1 MKHKT
6 KDFLKQWKS
15 TLVVLGLLALSVI
28 GLTIV
33 QGAVAAWTTVSP
45 YLGPATL
52 AFCAL
57 VVIGFTVDL
66 VIKKDKVV
74 PALKVSGVSL
84 LILVFAVAIGIGF
97 PVAKEF
103 AVNNIP
109 LPLAIGIGVLTLSTI
124 AGYFVRKH
132 WAVIKPWFLS
142 DRGKTITFVILTLL
156 SLTTVGILYALEVVG
171 VNGIL
176 VGATYLVF
184 LVPFT
189 IFNAKIRAALSSRTF
204 GVMAIFFG
212 VALLLYFLVRI
223 ELFSLEMAEIVF
235 GSICGVSFLG
245 WLIWYFRRGIAD
257 KWTRGSEY
265 VKTMPSLN
273 WKAVLKLFVVLA
285 VLAGGGVGIYYA
297 FAYEYLS
304 FTLALIAIPL
314 FLLAVWLVPKATK
327 WIYEKVKN
335 GGLGAKFKT
344 KLAEAKAKPRPSA
357 SKIAKV
363 VFWLTVF
370 VAGEYGIYLL
380 YVREYFSLVWAIVS
394 AVLFPV
400 AMFLVR
406 KLFGWLNTKRKEK
419 PIKQRF
425 AETKNNLKGKFGSLG
440 RWSKLIIA
448 GIVMVFSLLIPAGY
462 LLFLPCLYFAVTSVL
477 FQGKQGKDTVSIFGS
492 QEADSNSLTPR
503 TQYLLW
509 LFRIAVLGFW
519 AILVLVQIQNLFFRR

>member
-1 MKHKT
+1 MKDKT

-15 TLVVLGLLALSVI
+15 TLVVLGLLAFSVI

-45 YLGPATL
+45 YLGPAAL

-57 VVIGFTVDL
+57 VVIGFVVDL

-74 PALKVSGVSL
+74 AALKVSGVGL
-84 LILVFAVAIGIGF
+84 LILVFAVAVWIGF

-109 LPLAIGIGVLTLSTI
+109 LPLAIGIGVLALLTI

-156 SLTTVGILYALEVVG
+156 SLTTVGIIYALEIVG
-171 VNGIL
+171 LNGIL
-176 VGATYLVF
+176 IGAICLIF
-184 LVPFT
+184 LVPFS

-223 ELFSLEMAEIVF
+223 GLLSLETAEIVF
-235 GSICGVSFLG
+235 GSICGVSFLA

-257 KWTRGSEY
+257 KWTRGSAY

-273 WKAVLKLFVVLA
+273 WKAVLKLFAVLA
-285 VLAGGGVGIYYA
+285 VLVGGVVGIYYA

-314 FLLAVWLVPKATK
+314 FLLAVWLLPKAAK
-327 WIYEKVKN
+327 WIYGKVKA
-335 GGLGAKFKT
+335 GGLGAKFK
-344 KLAEAKAKPRPSA
+344 AKISEVRAKPRPSA
-357 SKIAKV
+357 GKIAKI
-363 VFWLTVF
+363 VFWLALF
-370 VAGEYGIYLL
+370 VAVEYGIYLL
-380 YVREYFSLVWAIVS
+380 YAREYFSLVWAIVS
-394 AVLFPV
+394 ALAFPV
-400 AMFLVR
+400 VMFLVW

-419 PIKQRF
+419 PLKERF
-425 AETKNNLKGKFGSLG
+425 AETKDDLKGKFGSFG
-440 RWSKLIIA
+440 RWTKLMIA
-448 GIVMVFSLLIPAGY
+448 GVGMVFSLLIPAGY
-462 LLFLPCLYFAVTSVL
+462 LLFLPCLYFAVTNVL
-477 FQGKQGKDTVSIFGS
+477 FHKKSNELTASVTGLVV
-492 QEADSNSLTPR
+492 ADPNPRAPR

-509 LFRIAVLGFW
+509 LFRIALWGFW
-519 AILVLVQIQNLFFRR
+519 TILVLALVQNLFWR